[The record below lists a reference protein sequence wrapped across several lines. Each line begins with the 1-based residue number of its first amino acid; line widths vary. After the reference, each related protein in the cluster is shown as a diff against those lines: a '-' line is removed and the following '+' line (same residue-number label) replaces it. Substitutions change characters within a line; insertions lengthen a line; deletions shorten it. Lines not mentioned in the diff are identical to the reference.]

1 MISIKIFYFLIGWEV
16 FLFKEERIMINYIV
30 DILNLGEFI
39 IEFGEVIDN
48 LCLRYEY
55 VGYYG

>member
-1 MISIKIFYFLIGWEV
+1 
-16 FLFKEERIMINYIV
+16 MINYIV
-30 DILNLGEFI
+30 DILNLGKFI